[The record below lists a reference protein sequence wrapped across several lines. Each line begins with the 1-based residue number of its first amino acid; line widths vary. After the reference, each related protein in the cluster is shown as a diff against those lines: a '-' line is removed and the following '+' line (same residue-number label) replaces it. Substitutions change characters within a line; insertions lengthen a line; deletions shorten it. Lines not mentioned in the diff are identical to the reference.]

1 MSIQPTLILRSTLAL
16 GVLFLGLLAIACGG
30 AAPPAA
36 VAPAPTEPPP
46 TAIAPATSPPQIAA
60 ATLAGTAPDASLL
73 DASLVD
79 ASLIDAGRALF
90 AGGGGCSACHSIAGV
105 GQGVLGPDQTH
116 VGTWAASRIAGYT
129 AEQYIRESIVE
140 PCAYSVGPGDEG
152 IDAEYQCTL
161 MEATLDGIALSDAD
175 VDALVA
181 FMLAQK

>member
-1 MSIQPTLILRSTLAL
+1 MAIQPPLILHSTLAL

-46 TAIAPATSPPQIAA
+46 TAIAAATSPPQLPA
-60 ATLAGTAPDASLL
+60 ATLAGKAP
-73 DASLVD
+73 D

-90 AGGGGCSACHSIAGV
+90 AGGGGCSACHSIAGL

-140 PCAYSVGPGDEG
+140 PCAYTVGPADEG
-152 IDAEYQCTL
+152 INAEYQCAL
-161 MEATLDGIALSDAD
+161 MEATLAGIALSDAD

>member
-1 MSIQPTLILRSTLAL
+1 MAIQPTLILRSTLAL
-16 GVLFLGLLAIACGG
+16 GVLFLGLLVIACGG

-36 VAPAPTEPPP
+36 VAPALTEPPP
-46 TAIAPATSPPQIAA
+46 TAIAAATSPAQLPA
-60 ATLAGTAPDASLL
+60 ATLAGAAPDASLP
-73 DASLVD
+73 D

-90 AGGGGCSACHSIAGV
+90 AGGGGCSACHSIAGL

-140 PCAYSVGPGDEG
+140 PCAYTVGPADEG
-152 IDAEYQCTL
+152 INAEYQCAL
-161 MEATLDGIALSDAD
+161 MEATLAGIALSDAD